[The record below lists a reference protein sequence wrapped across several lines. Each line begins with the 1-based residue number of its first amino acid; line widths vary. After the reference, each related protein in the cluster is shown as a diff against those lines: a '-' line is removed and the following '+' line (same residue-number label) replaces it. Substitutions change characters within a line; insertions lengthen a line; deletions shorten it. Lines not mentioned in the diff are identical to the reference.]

1 MKHVLAWPALVVL
14 AGLTLS
20 GCKTDLTPAPAGD
33 VPASGSPEAPAA
45 APVADGSDAVPTV
58 APREMN
64 LLEKGRRRTVALKE
78 AAAGVP
84 FALLEPKM
92 LPKDSAR
99 SVVHLIE
106 KIEGIENEALPAVRQ
121 IFDLSGGGSLIL
133 VQSMARD
140 DLGGEAN
147 TKVGDVAARAET
159 VGEQRLLVFER
170 DGVQFELRSNQLT
183 AAQLQ
188 EIAGSLAAVD
198 LSQSAGSPVGS
209 QDLGAALSGA
219 EGTQAVSGT
228 EAAATAPPPVGGTPK
243 P

>member
-1 MKHVLAWPALVVL
+1 M
-14 AGLTLS
+14 
-20 GCKTDLTPAPAGD
+20 
-33 VPASGSPEAPAA
+33 
-45 APVADGSDAVPTV
+45 
-58 APREMN
+58 
-64 LLEKGRRRTVALKE
+64 
-78 AAAGVP
+78 
-84 FALLEPKM
+84 
-92 LPKDSAR
+92 
-99 SVVHLIE
+99 
-106 KIEGIENEALPAVRQ
+106 
-121 IFDLSGGGSLIL
+121 
-133 VQSMARD
+133 
-140 DLGGEAN
+140 
-147 TKVGDVAARAET
+147 
-159 VGEQRLLVFER
+159 VFER